1 METIWQYLGFK
12 EPVRTE
18 KKTVH
23 LVLESGKLNPTQRK
37 RMQKTGYLS
46 EKLDGVYSLVTF
58 IDGEVRHWGRSGKA
72 LSNCEGL
79 DRYLYLMLEGATKD
93 LVFISE
99 ITSEDPLAKLSGY
112 LTPSRVKQGTFQ
124 PTGMK
129 DNFHD
134 LLTIEEFIQGVST
147 MPFSKRHHE
156 LRKYGL
162 NHIPI
167 FIRTIEAAKKNS
179 NEWIKRG
186 KEGGVYA
193 QDAPWTAGKRDES
206 LIKFKEKLS
215 FDLVVVDGLP
225 GKKGSKYEHTL
236 GKLVVLFKAF
246 GKQDGD
252 SLEIPISG
260 MSDSERDLW
269 WKDPSSILGKVVKVD
284 AKSYT
289 ENGNLREPRFK
300 EVRED
305 KSTGDFE

>member
-1 METIWQYLGFK
+1 MENIWQYLGFK
-12 EPVRTE
+12 DPVREE

-23 LVLESGKLNPTQRK
+23 LALESEKLNPTQRN
-37 RMQKTGYLS
+37 RMQKAGYLS
-46 EKLDGVYSLVTF
+46 EKLDGVYALVTF
-58 IDGEVRHWGRSGKA
+58 VNVEVRHWGRSGKA

-79 DRYLYLMLEGATKD
+79 DLKIEVKLNGVAEG

-99 ITSEDPLAKLSGY
+99 ITSLDPLAKLSGY
-112 LTPSRVKQGTFQ
+112 LTPSRVKQGTFK
-124 PTGMK
+124 PTSMK

-134 LLTIEEFIQGVST
+134 LLTLEEFIQGVS
-147 MPFSKRHHE
+147 PRSFGNRQWN
-156 LRKYGL
+156 LRNMYPYTVEQYKLTFDDARDVSREMIADGL
-162 NHIPI
+162 
-167 FIRTIEAAKKNS
+167 
-179 NEWIKRG
+179 
-186 KEGGVYA
+186 EGGVYA
-193 QDAPWTAGKRDES
+193 QDVPWIAGKRDES
-206 LIKFKEKLS
+206 LIKLKEKLS
-215 FDLVVVDGLP
+215 FDLVVVEGLP

-269 WKDPSSILGKVVKVD
+269 WKDPSSILGKIVKVD